1 MRRIQQHLAHRRGH
15 ELPQLR
21 SADGVV
27 VRLEHLSAPP
37 AQVVDQRLQSSFAL
51 GRATEQLPH
60 LLHPEGGVQM
70 TDRMRR
76 DGWQQYPNCIWPLR
90 SRPEVALRIA
100 EQTFEDDAEAGVL
113 ELPFAAREED
123 RLVVAELLQQ
133 RPALR
138 VELRPILGDVVAELL
153 AGIGRAPDRL
163 A

>member
-76 DGWQQYPNCIWPLR
+76 DVWQISLLPPTFVAMTGILHAIASR
-90 SRPEVALRIA
+90 S
-100 EQTFEDDAEAGVL
+100 
-113 ELPFAAREED
+113 
-123 RLVVAELLQQ
+123 
-133 RPALR
+133 
-138 VELRPILGDVVAELL
+138 VELIPSTIDG
-153 AGIGRAPDRL
+153 
-163 A
+163 